1 MEAVCQLSA
10 NKYLKHRHTMDSQKF
25 SVSKNIPRVNGIDKD
40 WPIMHT
46 HAMVIGDFP
55 EYLSQMTPP
64 IIEEMKPSML
74 KLIALAE
81 ANSFCI
87 RGKTYWK

>member
-1 MEAVCQLSA
+1 
-10 NKYLKHRHTMDSQKF
+10 
-25 SVSKNIPRVNGIDKD
+25 
-40 WPIMHT
+40 MHT

-64 IIEEMKPSML
+64 IIEEMKTSML